1 MARLSTGKRRRQN
14 LIGVVLNDEEYKA
27 ITEDANSLGMTRSA
41 YCRMILVE
49 EHKWGAKRKGK

>member
-1 MARLSTGKRRRQN
+1 MARLSTGKRKRQN

-27 ITEDANSLGMTRSA
+27 ITEDAASLGMTRSA

-49 EHKWGAKRKGK
+49 EHNKRKEKKR

>member
-14 LIGVVLNDEEYKA
+14 LIGVVLSDEEYKA
-27 ITEDANSLGMTRSA
+27 ITEDAANLGMTRSA

-49 EHKWGAKRKGK
+49 EHNKRKEEK